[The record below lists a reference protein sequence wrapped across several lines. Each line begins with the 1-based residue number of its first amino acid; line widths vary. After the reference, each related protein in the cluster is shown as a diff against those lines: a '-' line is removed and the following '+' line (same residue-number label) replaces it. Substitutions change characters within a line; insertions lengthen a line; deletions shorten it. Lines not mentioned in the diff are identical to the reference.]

1 MNPDARFRALQVRA
15 EGEEARPAA
24 LTLKDLA
31 PGEVII
37 EVAWSGL
44 NYKDALAVTGR
55 GRILRRFPMVPGIDA
70 AGTVVRSDSPD
81 FRIGDAVLVTGCGL
95 GEERDGGFA
104 EYARVPADAVVPLP
118 DGLDVREAMILGTAG
133 FTAALALYR
142 MERNGQ
148 RPEMG
153 PVLVTGAGGGVGG
166 FAVQLYSA
174 RGYEVHALTGKPER
188 EDTLRALG
196 ATAVLDRHGLEMG
209 ERPLEKALWGGA
221 VDTLGGATLAWLTRT
236 VRPWGSI
243 AAIGLA
249 GGHELHTT
257 VMPFILRGVSLLG
270 IHSVHCPP
278 GLRRELW
285 RRLGGEW
292 RPSGLERMLCGA
304 LDLDEVVPAAHR
316 MLANELHGRL
326 LVRPGGT

>member
-15 EGEEARPAA
+15 EGEAARPVS
-24 LTLKDLA
+24 LTLDDLT
-31 PGEVII
+31 PGEVVI

-55 GRILRRFPMVPGIDA
+55 GRILRRFPLVPGIDA
-70 AGTVVRSDSPD
+70 AGTVVRSDRPD
-81 FRIGDAVLVTGCGL
+81 FRMGDAVLVTGCGL

-104 EYARVPADAVVPLP
+104 GYARVPADALVPLP
-118 DGLDVREAMILGTAG
+118 EGLDPRAAMILGTAG

-142 MERNGQ
+142 MEQNGQ
-148 RPEMG
+148 GPELG
-153 PVLVTGAGGGVGG
+153 PILVTGAGGGVGG
-166 FAVQLYSA
+166 FAVQLFSA
-174 RGYEVHALTGKPER
+174 RGYEVHALTGKPEQ

-196 ATAVLDRHGLEMG
+196 AVAVLDRRGLEMG
-209 ERPLEKALWGGA
+209 ECPLEKALWGGA

-236 VRPWGSI
+236 VRPRGSI

-249 GGHELHTT
+249 AGPELHTT

-278 GLRRELW
+278 ELRRALW
-285 RRLGGEW
+285 RRLGGDW
-292 RPSGLERMLCGA
+292 RPSGLERMLSGT
-304 LDLDEVVPAAHR
+304 LGLDEVLPCSHR
-316 MLANELHGRL
+316 MLDNELHGRL
-326 LVRPGGT
+326 LVMPGCP